1 MKKLLLVLAMV
12 FSMGSFASLCAAE
25 PAEIAEIAC
34 RAAATFNPALVRNY
48 MQPGE
53 YAKFSKGMQQLKR
66 QIAGNA
72 VDRAK
77 YLAMW
82 RSADIKNAEIK
93 GNQATVKVVISV
105 DGQKDTLTM
114 YFKRVNGKWYLL
126 SK

>member
-1 MKKLLLVLAMV
+1 MKKLLLILAMV
-12 FSMGSFASLCAAE
+12 FSISTLCAAE

-66 QIAGNA
+66 QIAGNP

-93 GNQATVKVVISV
+93 GNQATVQVVISV

-126 SK
+126 NK

>member
-1 MKKLLLVLAMV
+1 MKKILLILAMV
-12 FSMGSFASLCAAE
+12 FSISTLCAAE
-25 PAEIAEIAC
+25 PQEIAEIAC

-126 SK
+126 NK

>member
-1 MKKLLLVLAMV
+1 MKKILLILALV
-12 FSMGSFASLCAAE
+12 FSISTLCAAE
-25 PAEIAEIAC
+25 PQEIAEIAC
-34 RAAATFNPALVRNY
+34 RAAATFNPSMVRNY

-53 YAKFSKGMQQLKR
+53 YAKFSKGMQQLKQ
-66 QIAGNA
+66 QIAGNP
-72 VDRAK
+72 VYRAK

-105 DGQKDTLTM
+105 DGKKDTLTM
-114 YFKRVNGKWYLL
+114 YFERVNGKWYLL

>member
-1 MKKLLLVLAMV
+1 MKKILLILAMV
-12 FSMGSFASLCAAE
+12 FSISTLCAAE
-25 PAEIAEIAC
+25 PQEIAEIAC

-53 YAKFSKGMQQLKR
+53 YKKFAKVMNQVKQ
-66 QIAGNA
+66 QIAGNP

-93 GNQATVKVVISV
+93 GNQATVQVVISV

-126 SK
+126 NK